1 MINQFWNLCRA
12 CPSVNIDKTK
22 TTTTTTAADVTMRW
36 RTTGFWPRHDQPLH
50 SEYRSTYR
58 WHEYTPQNQNDVIRK
73 PPTSQGGVGSGM
85 QEGGDGEQRVRVS
98 QSEERSRRF
107 LQPSHRSRSEG
118 PLGRDLDDDSFLV
131 SEYKTQFA
139 WVRRTTSARGP
150 EAAPLLEVEKP
161 PPQSTKNQVSVNGVA
176 GGASGA
182 TGGSA
187 ATACDPQPATDQQLP
202 RTPRKSKSMG
212 RIHGGGAGPEVG
224 EGAAGGP
231 ETVGN
236 TQQQGGNQE
245 GQHDQA
251 PSRPDAAAPT
261 QHWHRGHRRT
271 PSDGV
276 AWRHSKG
283 LEADRIIGGE
293 TMLGSGEDEKLY
305 KRAYKSE
312 YRKKFRP
319 FSQYQ
324 YVDGK
329 FHKVKTDDNTGG
341 SSESPNN
348 WYKEVIEL
356 RRQAGQYRYRGW
368 GVETATES
376 LAEIYSKQAELW
388 EQVSRR
394 SSLQA
399 LSLASASPS
408 RPISK
413 AEKEIEN
420 SRRSSP
426 IKHVSKTSRERPS
439 TAPPKPKPAAVHS
452 QKPSDKTDGKTSKES
467 TPRHHYERTTG
478 TTEEGLLI
486 TSPSRDKLE
495 PFIPDDLSSRR
506 SSRRTPPITSPM
518 KDGPSRRRSY
528 RASSAARPPLTKDC
542 RSSVGGRS
550 VSVGPENRS
559 PKRTSRPPST
569 HAAAPATKPERRP
582 RPTSLSTSA
591 RRKGTDA
598 LPHRPSSHD
607 EGREPKKASKAKPH
621 DPTAS
626 PKKGEDK
633 SKVEKKHISEETDS
647 KKDKEKEILPKDG
660 PKDILKDSTPKDG
673 PKEPVEAV
681 RESSV
686 RKSTPEPR
694 FDPEKYEPV
703 VKTPP
708 EPTRVKSPDQVGKW
722 VMVKSPDPVNW
733 TVPLDTGKTFTVT
746 QNIPEATRYL
756 RIPRGESARGTP
768 SSEYRHVLESRTRQ
782 TPEPTKL
789 SQGSLAGTPVSSIA
803 SEAKSYSQEQPKPT
817 TATTVDPKVDDKSVE
832 KKIEPK
838 TVETESQESKI
849 SEKKIPEGKPLDVEK
864 LSSELDVK
872 APETKPTEVKSD
884 TILPEAKEE
893 PKVSDIKP
901 LETKPLEAKVPETK
915 PSESKVPETKPFESK
930 VPETKPFESKV
941 PETKPFESKVPETK
955 PFESKVPETK
965 PFESIVS
972 ETSLPET
979 KSFESKVP
987 ETKPSEP
994 LVPESKLSPTLS
1006 SKPFS
1011 TEFKA
1016 PETKKPEPSA
1026 ELKKSE
1032 PAPEPKPFQPQSLL
1046 QQQQQGPPSPPART
1060 QASPMDIVPPSGAV
1074 DPMTMSMFGS
1084 LNGMNGKSS
1093 GTPSPT
1099 KPEVPL
1105 PSTEPVK
1112 DVSTSESKPVS
1123 VRNVPGTNL
1132 RCLDDPSFMFDQ
1144 PSAPTNNS
1152 PKSGA
1157 FKVLDAPEP
1166 QQPKSGGFRVLEA
1179 PEAPTDIKDLP
1190 DQSPTKP
1197 EAPVK
1202 PSPYRVLEAP
1212 IDPPSRP
1219 KGSPYRVLEA
1229 PDAPYYPQTQ
1239 SVGAAHESKP
1249 PSLVSPSSGRTVTDA
1264 LDKARTRFDSFWGG
1278 SKDKDPPSKV

>member
-12 CPSVNIDKTK
+12 CPSVNIDK
-22 TTTTTTAADVTMRW
+22 
-36 RTTGFWPRHDQPLH
+36 LH

-58 WHEYTPQNQNDVIRK
+58 WHEYTPQSQHEVIRK
-73 PPTSQGGVGSGM
+73 PPTSQETKVFGNLYTSPLRVERRAPRAEAQPRQARRGMGRRRYDWKTAPGGVGSGM
-85 QEGGDGEQRVRVS
+85 QESGDGEPRVRVS

-139 WVRRTTSARGP
+139 WVRRTPSARGP

-161 PPQSTKNQVSVNGVA
+161 PQSTKNQVNANGVA
-176 GGASGA
+176 GGASGGA
-182 TGGSA
+182 GGGAVPAS
-187 ATACDPQPATDQQLP
+187 DPQPAAEHQLP

-212 RIHGGGAGPEVG
+212 RIHGGGSGPEVG

-231 ETVGN
+231 EAAGS
-236 TQQQGGNQE
+236 TQQQQQQGGGGNQE
-245 GQHDQA
+245 GKHDQA
-251 PSRPDAAAPT
+251 PTRTDAAGTTPA
-261 QHWHRGHRRT
+261 WHPGHRRT

-293 TMLGSGEDEKLY
+293 MLGSGEEDKLY

-324 YVDGK
+324 YVDGR
-329 FHKVKTDDNTGG
+329 FHKVKTDEATAAAGT
-341 SSESPNN
+341 SESPNN

-356 RRQAGQYRYRGW
+356 RRQAGQYRARHDIGDVWRTVQHRGW
-368 GVETATES
+368 GVETASER

-426 IKHVSKTSRERPS
+426 IKHSKSSRERPS
-439 TAPPKPKPAAVHS
+439 TAPPKPKPAAVHT

-478 TTEEGLLI
+478 TT
-486 TSPSRDKLE
+486 
-495 PFIPDDLSSRR
+495 
-506 SSRRTPPITSPM
+506 
-518 KDGPSRRRSY
+518 
-528 RASSAARPPLTKDC
+528 
-542 RSSVGGRS
+542 GGRS

-569 HAAAPATKPERRP
+569 HATAPATKPERRP
-582 RPTSLSTSA
+582 RP
-591 RRKGTDA
+591 
-598 LPHRPSSHD
+598 
-607 EGREPKKASKAKPH
+607 
-621 DPTAS
+621 
-626 PKKGEDK
+626 
-633 SKVEKKHISEETDS
+633 SEETDS

-660 PKDILKDSTPKDG
+660 PKDILKDIAPKDG
-673 PKEPVEAV
+673 SKEPVEAV
-681 RESSV
+681 KESTA

-746 QNIPEATRYL
+746 HNIPEATHCL

-782 TPEPTKL
+782 TPEPTKI

-803 SEAKSYSQEQPKPT
+803 SEAKSHSQEQPKPT
-817 TATTVDPKVDDKSVE
+817 TATIVDSKVDEKSLE
-832 KKIEPK
+832 KKTEPK
-838 TVETESQESKI
+838 PVEAKPQESKI
-849 SEKKIPEGKPLDVEK
+849 SETKIPEGKSLDGDSFSSK
-864 LSSELDVK
+864 LDAK
-872 APETKPTEVKSD
+872 ANTKPYEIMKDTKLAEV
-884 TILPEAKEE
+884 KEE
-893 PKVSDIKP
+893 PKPTDSKE
-901 LETKPLEAKVPETK
+901 LETNLLDAKVQETR
-915 PSESKVPETKPFESK
+915 PFESL
-930 VPETKPFESKV
+930 
-941 PETKPFESKVPETK
+941 
-955 PFESKVPETK
+955 
-965 PFESIVS
+965 VS
-972 ETSLPET
+972 EP
-979 KSFESKVP
+979 KSSFSML
-987 ETKPSEP
+987 SEP
-994 LVPESKLSPTLS
+994 KASEI
-1006 SKPFS
+1006 
-1011 TEFKA
+1011 KA
-1016 PETKKPEPSA
+1016 PEPPKSDPVA
-1026 ELKKSE
+1026 EIKKSDNF
-1032 PAPEPKPFQPQSLL
+1032 EPKPFQSQPL
-1046 QQQQQGPPSPPART
+1046 QQQQQQQVPSSTPAPT

-1074 DPMTMSMFGS
+1074 DCMTMSMFGS

-1105 PSTEPVK
+1105 PSSDPVK
-1112 DVSTSESKPVS
+1112 DVCAPESKPAT

-1144 PSAPTNNS
+1144 PSIPVTNS
-1152 PKSGA
+1152 PKSGTY
-1157 FKVLDAPEP
+1157 KVLEAPKEP
-1166 QQPKSGGFRVLEA
+1166 QQLKSGGYHVLEA
-1179 PEAPTDIKDLP
+1179 PEAPSDIKDLP

-1197 EAPVK
+1197 EAPIK

-1229 PDAPYYPQTQ
+1229 PDAPYYPQSQT
-1239 SVGAAHESKP
+1239 VGEVQESKP
-1249 PSLVSPSSGRTVTDA
+1249 PSLVSPSSGRTVSDA

-1278 SKDKDPPSKV
+1278 PKDKDPPSKV

>member
-1 MINQFWNLCRA
+1 MLSSCWFTTPFTGCFST
-12 CPSVNIDKTK
+12 SVK
-22 TTTTTTAADVTMRW
+22 
-36 RTTGFWPRHDQPLH
+36 
-50 SEYRSTYR
+50 
-58 WHEYTPQNQNDVIRK
+58 
-73 PPTSQGGVGSGM
+73 GGVGSGM

-98 QSEERSRRF
+98 QSEERGRRF
-107 LQPSHRSRSEG
+107 LQPAHRSRSEG
-118 PLGRDLDDDSFLV
+118 PIGRDLDDDSFLV
-131 SEYKTQFA
+131 SEYKTQYA
-139 WVRRTTSARGP
+139 WVRRPPSARGP

-161 PPQSTKNQVSVNGVA
+161 PSQPTKHQVNINGVA
-176 GGASGA
+176 GGASTGA
-182 TGGSA
+182 SA
-187 ATACDPQPATDQQLP
+187 EGAGTAGDTQPAEEQLP

-212 RIHGGGAGPEVG
+212 RIHGGETGPEVG
-224 EGAAGGP
+224 GGASGGP
-231 ETVGN
+231 DSS
-236 TQQQGGNQE
+236 GGTQE

-251 PSRPDAAAPT
+251 PQQPRTDTAAPS

-293 TMLGSGEDEKLY
+293 TMFGEDDKLS

-329 FHKVKTDDNTGG
+329 FLKVKGEEATAGAT
-341 SSESPNN
+341 ESPNN

-356 RRQAGQYRYRGW
+356 RKQAGQYRARHDIGDVWRTVQHRGW
-368 GVETATES
+368 GVETASER

-426 IKHVSKTSRERPS
+426 IKHVSKPRERPS
-439 TAPPKPKPAAVHS
+439 TAPPKPKPAAVHA
-452 QKPSDKTDGKTSKES
+452 QKATDKTDGKTSKES

-478 TTEEGLLI
+478 TT
-486 TSPSRDKLE
+486 
-495 PFIPDDLSSRR
+495 
-506 SSRRTPPITSPM
+506 
-518 KDGPSRRRSY
+518 
-528 RASSAARPPLTKDC
+528 
-542 RSSVGGRS
+542 GGRS

-569 HAAAPATKPERRP
+569 HTTTPAAKPERRP
-582 RPTSLSTSA
+582 RP
-591 RRKGTDA
+591 
-598 LPHRPSSHD
+598 
-607 EGREPKKASKAKPH
+607 
-621 DPTAS
+621 
-626 PKKGEDK
+626 
-633 SKVEKKHISEETDS
+633 SEEIDT
-647 KKDKEKEILPKDG
+647 KKDKEKDIIPKDG
-660 PKDILKDSTPKDG
+660 PKDAAIKDTS
-673 PKEPVEAV
+673 KEPVEAV
-681 RESSV
+681 KEAAGR
-686 RKSTPEPR
+686 RSTPEPR

-722 VMVKSPDPVNW
+722 MMVKSPDPVNW

-746 QNIPEATRYL
+746 HNIPEATHCL

-768 SSEYRHVLESRTRQ
+768 SSEHRHVLESRTRQ
-782 TPEPTKL
+782 TPEPTKI
-789 SQGSLAGTPVSSIA
+789 SQGSLVGTPVSTIS
-803 SEAKSYSQEQPKPT
+803 SEPKPHSQEQPKPT
-817 TATTVDPKVDDKSVE
+817 TATTVESKFDDKPVDKKSSITAEVKFQESKPETKIPESKSLDVDAKSTESKAQETKTEKTLSEVKDTTKLTESKPLDTKPAESKLPEVKPLESKEPEVKPLEPKASVTKPSDSVLSE
-832 KKIEPK
+832 SKPALSSDYKTADVIPTEPKKIES
-838 TVETESQESKI
+838 V
-849 SEKKIPEGKPLDVEK
+849 LD
-864 LSSELDVK
+864 
-872 APETKPTEVKSD
+872 
-884 TILPEAKEE
+884 
-893 PKVSDIKP
+893 
-901 LETKPLEAKVPETK
+901 
-915 PSESKVPETKPFESK
+915 
-930 VPETKPFESKV
+930 
-941 PETKPFESKVPETK
+941 
-955 PFESKVPETK
+955 
-965 PFESIVS
+965 
-972 ETSLPET
+972 
-979 KSFESKVP
+979 
-987 ETKPSEP
+987 
-994 LVPESKLSPTLS
+994 

-1011 TEFKA
+1011 SL
-1016 PETKKPEPSA
+1016 PS
-1026 ELKKSE
+1026 
-1032 PAPEPKPFQPQSLL
+1032 
-1046 QQQQQGPPSPPART
+1046 QQQQQKAPSSTPAPT
-1060 QASPMDIVPPSGAV
+1060 QASPMDSIPPSGAV
-1074 DPMTMSMFGS
+1074 DSMTMSMFGS

-1105 PSTEPVK
+1105 PSEPAK
-1112 DVSTSESKPVS
+1112 DGKAESKPVG

-1144 PSAPTNNS
+1144 PSAPTTNS

-1157 FKVLDAPEP
+1157 YKVLEAPLEP
-1166 QQPKSGGFRVLEA
+1166 AQPKSGGYRVLEA
-1179 PEAPTDIKDLP
+1179 PGAPSDIKDLP

-1197 EAPVK
+1197 EAPIK

-1212 IDPPSRP
+1212 IDPPTKP

-1239 SVGAAHESKP
+1239 SVGAAQESKP

-1278 SKDKDPPSKV
+1278 PKDKDPPSKV

>member
-12 CPSVNIDKTK
+12 CPSVNIDKLRSRGLDEWTRRRWCYEVAGWRDGSPRGDVPERKAAATPSPGTK
-22 TTTTTTAADVTMRW
+22 
-36 RTTGFWPRHDQPLH
+36 LH

-58 WHEYTPQNQNDVIRK
+58 WHEYKPQTQNEVIRK
-73 PPTSQGGVGSGM
+73 PPTSQGMGQRRHFWTSAPGGVGSGM

-98 QSEERSRRF
+98 QPPS
-107 LQPSHRSRSEG
+107 QP
-118 PLGRDLDDDSFLV
+118 
-131 SEYKTQFA
+131 
-139 WVRRTTSARGP
+139 
-150 EAAPLLEVEKP
+150 
-161 PPQSTKNQVSVNGVA
+161 TKHQVNINGVA
-176 GGASGA
+176 GGASTGA
-182 TGGSA
+182 SA
-187 ATACDPQPATDQQLP
+187 EGAGTAGDTQPAEEQLS

-212 RIHGGGAGPEVG
+212 RIHGGETGPEVG
-224 EGAAGGP
+224 GGASGGP
-231 ETVGN
+231 DSS
-236 TQQQGGNQE
+236 GGTQE

-251 PSRPDAAAPT
+251 PQQPRTDTAAPS

-293 TMLGSGEDEKLY
+293 TMFGEDDKLS

-329 FHKVKTDDNTGG
+329 FLKVKGEEATAGAT
-341 SSESPNN
+341 ESPNN

-356 RRQAGQYRYRGW
+356 RKQAGQYRHRGW
-368 GVETATES
+368 GVETASER

-426 IKHVSKTSRERPS
+426 IKHVSKPRERPS
-439 TAPPKPKPAAVHS
+439 TAPPKPKPAAVHA
-452 QKPSDKTDGKTSKES
+452 QKATDKTDGKTSKES

-478 TTEEGLLI
+478 TTEDGLLI

-495 PFIPDDLSSRR
+495 PFIPDDWSTRR
-506 SSRRTPPITSPM
+506 SSRRTPPITSPV
-518 KDGPSRRRSY
+518 K
-528 RASSAARPPLTKDC
+528 
-542 RSSVGGRS
+542 GGRS

-569 HAAAPATKPERRP
+569 HTTTPAAKPERRP
-582 RPTSLSTSA
+582 RP
-591 RRKGTDA
+591 
-598 LPHRPSSHD
+598 
-607 EGREPKKASKAKPH
+607 
-621 DPTAS
+621 
-626 PKKGEDK
+626 
-633 SKVEKKHISEETDS
+633 SEEIDT
-647 KKDKEKEILPKDG
+647 KKDKEKDIIPKDG
-660 PKDILKDSTPKDG
+660 PKDAAIKDTS
-673 PKEPVEAV
+673 KEPVEAV
-681 RESSV
+681 KEAAGR
-686 RKSTPEPR
+686 RSTPEPR

-708 EPTRVKSPDQVGKW
+708 EPTRVKSPDQM
-722 VMVKSPDPVNW
+722 MVKSPDPVNW

-746 QNIPEATRYL
+746 HNIPE
-756 RIPRGESARGTP
+756 GESARGTP
-768 SSEYRHVLESRTRQ
+768 SSEHRHVLESRTRQ
-782 TPEPTKL
+782 TPEPTKI
-789 SQGSLAGTPVSSIA
+789 SQGSLVGTPVSTIS
-803 SEAKSYSQEQPKPT
+803 SEPKPHSQEQPKPT
-817 TATTVDPKVDDKSVE
+817 TATTVESKFDDKPVDKKSSITAEVKFQESKPETKIPESKSLDVDAKSTESKAQETKTEKTLSEVKDTTKLTESKPLDTKPAESKLPEVKPLESKEPEVKPLEPKASVTKPSDSVLSE
-832 KKIEPK
+832 SKPALSSDYKTADVIPTEPKKIES
-838 TVETESQESKI
+838 V
-849 SEKKIPEGKPLDVEK
+849 LD
-864 LSSELDVK
+864 
-872 APETKPTEVKSD
+872 
-884 TILPEAKEE
+884 
-893 PKVSDIKP
+893 
-901 LETKPLEAKVPETK
+901 
-915 PSESKVPETKPFESK
+915 
-930 VPETKPFESKV
+930 
-941 PETKPFESKVPETK
+941 
-955 PFESKVPETK
+955 
-965 PFESIVS
+965 
-972 ETSLPET
+972 
-979 KSFESKVP
+979 
-987 ETKPSEP
+987 
-994 LVPESKLSPTLS
+994 

-1011 TEFKA
+1011 SL
-1016 PETKKPEPSA
+1016 PS
-1026 ELKKSE
+1026 
-1032 PAPEPKPFQPQSLL
+1032 
-1046 QQQQQGPPSPPART
+1046 QQQQQKAPSSTPAPT
-1060 QASPMDIVPPSGAV
+1060 QASPMDSIPPSGAV
-1074 DPMTMSMFGS
+1074 DSMTMSMFGS

-1105 PSTEPVK
+1105 PSEPAK
-1112 DVSTSESKPVS
+1112 DGKAESKPVG

-1144 PSAPTNNS
+1144 PSAPTTNS

-1157 FKVLDAPEP
+1157 YKVLEAPLEP
-1166 QQPKSGGFRVLEA
+1166 AQPKSGGYRVLEA
-1179 PEAPTDIKDLP
+1179 PGAPSDIKDLP

-1197 EAPVK
+1197 EAPIK

-1212 IDPPSRP
+1212 IDPPTKP

-1239 SVGAAHESKP
+1239 SVGAAQESKP

-1278 SKDKDPPSKV
+1278 PKDKDPPSKV

>member
-356 RRQAGQYRYRGW
+356 RRQAGQYRARHDIGDVWRTVQYRGW

-478 TTEEGLLI
+478 TT
-486 TSPSRDKLE
+486 
-495 PFIPDDLSSRR
+495 
-506 SSRRTPPITSPM
+506 
-518 KDGPSRRRSY
+518 
-528 RASSAARPPLTKDC
+528 
-542 RSSVGGRS
+542 GGRS

-582 RPTSLSTSA
+582 RP
-591 RRKGTDA
+591 
-598 LPHRPSSHD
+598 
-607 EGREPKKASKAKPH
+607 
-621 DPTAS
+621 
-626 PKKGEDK
+626 
-633 SKVEKKHISEETDS
+633 SEETDS

>member
-1 MINQFWNLCRA
+1 MLSSCWF
-12 CPSVNIDKTK
+12 
-22 TTTTTTAADVTMRW
+22 TTPFTGCFSTAV
-36 RTTGFWPRHDQPLH
+36 
-50 SEYRSTYR
+50 
-58 WHEYTPQNQNDVIRK
+58 K
-73 PPTSQGGVGSGM
+73 GGVGSGM
-85 QEGGDGEQRVRVS
+85 QEGGEGETRVRVS

-107 LQPSHRSRSEG
+107 LRPSHRSRSEG
-118 PLGRDLDDDSFLV
+118 PLGRDIDDDSFLV

-139 WVRRTTSARGP
+139 WVRRPPSARGP
-150 EAAPLLEVEKP
+150 EAAPLLEAEKP
-161 PPQSTKNQVSVNGVA
+161 PPQATKSQVNGSA
-176 GGASGA
+176 GGAAGDGGGA
-182 TGGSA
+182 AVTINDSEPPA
-187 ATACDPQPATDQQLP
+187 AGQHHHHHHQQQQEQP

-212 RIHGGGAGPEVG
+212 RIHGGGAVPEVGGG

-231 ETVGN
+231 HAAGAAEHGAGT
-236 TQQQGGNQE
+236 E
-245 GQHDQA
+245 GQHDQQQA
-251 PSRPDAAAPT
+251 SPPRTDATAAAPN
-261 QHWHRGHRRT
+261 WHRGHRRT

-293 TMLGSGEDEKLY
+293 TMLASSDDKFS
-305 KRAYKSE
+305 KRVYKSE

-329 FHKVKTDDNTGG
+329 FHKVKGDEPSTAAGG
-341 SSESPNN
+341 DSANN

-356 RRQAGQYRYRGW
+356 RRQAGQYRARHDIGDVWRTVQHRGW
-368 GVETATES
+368 GVETASER

-399 LSLASASPS
+399 LSLASATPS

-426 IKHVSKTSRERPS
+426 IKHVSTSSRERPS

-452 QKPSDKTDGKTSKES
+452 QKTADKTDGKTSKES

-478 TTEEGLLI
+478 
-486 TSPSRDKLE
+486 
-495 PFIPDDLSSRR
+495 
-506 SSRRTPPITSPM
+506 
-518 KDGPSRRRSY
+518 
-528 RASSAARPPLTKDC
+528 SA
-542 RSSVGGRS
+542 GGRS

-569 HAAAPATKPERRP
+569 HATAPTTKPERRP

-607 EGREPKKASKAKPH
+607 DGSVPKKASKAKTH
-621 DPTAS
+621 DHTAS
-626 PKKGEDK
+626 PRKGEDK
-633 SKVEKKHISEETDS
+633 SKVEKKQISEETDS
-647 KKDKEKEILPKDG
+647 KKDKEKEIVPKDG
-660 PKDILKDSTPKDG
+660 PKDIAKDGVKDS

-681 RESSV
+681 KESSA

-722 VMVKSPDPVNW
+722 MMVKSPDPVNW

-746 QNIPEATRYL
+746 HNIPEATHCL

-789 SQGSLAGTPVSSIA
+789 NQGSLAGTPVSAIA
-803 SEAKSYSQEQPKPT
+803 SEAKSHTQEPFKPT
-817 TATTVDPKVDDKSVE
+817 TATTVDPKTEEKPVE
-832 KKIEPK
+832 KKQEAKPTDIIKHAEPK
-838 TVETESQESKI
+838 PVETKT
-849 SEKKIPEGKPLDVEK
+849 PEVKPEQK
-864 LSSELDVK
+864 LEQKPEQKPTEAK
-872 APETKPTEVKSD
+872 APEPKPTETKAPEPVSAEVKPAD
-884 TILPEAKEE
+884 T
-893 PKVSDIKP
+893 
-901 LETKPLEAKVPETK
+901 KVPETK
-915 PSESKVPETKPFESK
+915 PADVKAPDTKPVETK
-930 VPETKPFESKV
+930 
-941 PETKPFESKVPETK
+941 
-955 PFESKVPETK
+955 
-965 PFESIVS
+965 
-972 ETSLPET
+972 
-979 KSFESKVP
+979 
-987 ETKPSEP
+987 
-994 LVPESKLSPTLS
+994 
-1006 SKPFS
+1006 
-1011 TEFKA
+1011 
-1016 PETKKPEPSA
+1016 
-1026 ELKKSE
+1026 
-1032 PAPEPKPFQPQSLL
+1032 APEPKPAEAKLPQTFEKEKSEPQLSDIKAFEPMKKEQTPEPKKSEPQPLQQPQPTPLA
-1046 QQQQQGPPSPPART
+1046 QQPQAPPSPTAPK
-1060 QASPMDIVPPSGAV
+1060 QASPVEDVLPASGAV

-1105 PSTEPVK
+1105 PSEPAK
-1112 DVSTSESKPVS
+1112 DTSSAESKPVG
-1123 VRNVPGTNL
+1123 VRSVPGTNL
-1132 RCLDDPSFMFDQ
+1132 RCLDDPSFMFDK
-1144 PSAPTNNS
+1144 PSVGTTNS
-1152 PKSGA
+1152 PKTGSY
-1157 FKVLDAPEP
+1157 KVLDAPTEP
-1166 QQPKSGGFRVLEA
+1166 QQPKSAGYRVLEA
-1179 PEAPTDIKDLP
+1179 PGGPSEVKDAPE
-1190 DQSPTKP
+1190 QSPTKP
-1197 EAPVK
+1197 EPPVK

-1212 IDPPSRP
+1212 LDPPTKP

-1229 PDAPYYPQTQ
+1229 PDAPYYPQPQ
-1239 SVGAAHESKP
+1239 SVGAAQESKP

-1264 LDKARTRFDSFWGG
+1264 LDKARARFDSFWGG
-1278 SKDKDPPSKV
+1278 AKDKDPPSKV

>member
-1 MINQFWNLCRA
+1 
-12 CPSVNIDKTK
+12 
-22 TTTTTTAADVTMRW
+22 
-36 RTTGFWPRHDQPLH
+36 
-50 SEYRSTYR
+50 
-58 WHEYTPQNQNDVIRK
+58 
-73 PPTSQGGVGSGM
+73 M

-98 QSEERSRRF
+98 QSEERGRRF
-107 LQPSHRSRSEG
+107 LQPAHRSRSEG
-118 PLGRDLDDDSFLV
+118 PIGRDLDDDSFLV
-131 SEYKTQFA
+131 SEYKTQYA
-139 WVRRTTSARGP
+139 WVRRPPSARGP

-161 PPQSTKNQVSVNGVA
+161 PSQPTKHQVNINGVA
-176 GGASGA
+176 GGASTGA
-182 TGGSA
+182 SA
-187 ATACDPQPATDQQLP
+187 EGAGTAGDTQPAEEQLS

-212 RIHGGGAGPEVG
+212 RIHGGETGPEVG
-224 EGAAGGP
+224 GGASGGP
-231 ETVGN
+231 DSS
-236 TQQQGGNQE
+236 GGTQE

-251 PSRPDAAAPT
+251 PQQPRTDTAAPS

-293 TMLGSGEDEKLY
+293 TMFGEDDKLS

-329 FHKVKTDDNTGG
+329 FLKVKGEEATAGAT
-341 SSESPNN
+341 ESPNN

-356 RRQAGQYRYRGW
+356 RKQAGQYRHRGW
-368 GVETATES
+368 GVETASER

-426 IKHVSKTSRERPS
+426 IKHVSKPRERPS
-439 TAPPKPKPAAVHS
+439 TAPPKPKPAAVHA
-452 QKPSDKTDGKTSKES
+452 QKATDKTDGKTSKES

-478 TTEEGLLI
+478 TT
-486 TSPSRDKLE
+486 
-495 PFIPDDLSSRR
+495 
-506 SSRRTPPITSPM
+506 
-518 KDGPSRRRSY
+518 DGPSRRKSY
-528 RASSAARPPLTKDC
+528 RASSAARPPPTKDC

-569 HAAAPATKPERRP
+569 HTTTPAAKPERRP
-582 RPTSLSTSA
+582 RP
-591 RRKGTDA
+591 
-598 LPHRPSSHD
+598 
-607 EGREPKKASKAKPH
+607 
-621 DPTAS
+621 
-626 PKKGEDK
+626 
-633 SKVEKKHISEETDS
+633 SEEIDT
-647 KKDKEKEILPKDG
+647 KKDKEKDIIPKDG
-660 PKDILKDSTPKDG
+660 PKDAAIKDTS
-673 PKEPVEAV
+673 KEPVEAV
-681 RESSV
+681 KEAAGR
-686 RKSTPEPR
+686 RSTPEPR

-708 EPTRVKSPDQVGKW
+708 EPTRVKSPDQM
-722 VMVKSPDPVNW
+722 MVKSPDPVNW

-746 QNIPEATRYL
+746 HNIPE
-756 RIPRGESARGTP
+756 GESARGTP
-768 SSEYRHVLESRTRQ
+768 SSEHRHVLESRTRQ
-782 TPEPTKL
+782 TPEPTKI
-789 SQGSLAGTPVSSIA
+789 SQGSLVGTPVSTIS
-803 SEAKSYSQEQPKPT
+803 SEPKPHSQEQPKPT
-817 TATTVDPKVDDKSVE
+817 TATTVESKFDDKPVDKKSSITAEVKFQESKPETKIPESKSLDVDAKSTESKAQETKTEKTLSEVKDTTKLTESKPLDTKPAESKLPEVKPLESKEPEVKPLEPKASVTKPSDSVLSE
-832 KKIEPK
+832 SKPALSSDYKTADVIPTEPKKIES
-838 TVETESQESKI
+838 V
-849 SEKKIPEGKPLDVEK
+849 LD
-864 LSSELDVK
+864 
-872 APETKPTEVKSD
+872 
-884 TILPEAKEE
+884 
-893 PKVSDIKP
+893 
-901 LETKPLEAKVPETK
+901 
-915 PSESKVPETKPFESK
+915 
-930 VPETKPFESKV
+930 
-941 PETKPFESKVPETK
+941 
-955 PFESKVPETK
+955 
-965 PFESIVS
+965 
-972 ETSLPET
+972 
-979 KSFESKVP
+979 
-987 ETKPSEP
+987 
-994 LVPESKLSPTLS
+994 

-1011 TEFKA
+1011 SL
-1016 PETKKPEPSA
+1016 PS
-1026 ELKKSE
+1026 
-1032 PAPEPKPFQPQSLL
+1032 
-1046 QQQQQGPPSPPART
+1046 QQQQQKAPSSTPAPT
-1060 QASPMDIVPPSGAV
+1060 QASPMDSIPPSGAV
-1074 DPMTMSMFGS
+1074 DSMTMSMFGS

-1105 PSTEPVK
+1105 PSEPAK
-1112 DVSTSESKPVS
+1112 DGKAESKPVG

-1144 PSAPTNNS
+1144 PSAPTTNS

-1157 FKVLDAPEP
+1157 YKVLEAPLEP
-1166 QQPKSGGFRVLEA
+1166 AQPKSGGYRVLEA
-1179 PEAPTDIKDLP
+1179 PGAPSDIKDLP

-1197 EAPVK
+1197 EAPIK

-1212 IDPPSRP
+1212 IDPPTKP

-1239 SVGAAHESKP
+1239 SVGAAQESKP

-1278 SKDKDPPSKV
+1278 PKDKDPPSKV

>member
-1 MINQFWNLCRA
+1 MLSSCWFTTPFTGCFST
-12 CPSVNIDKTK
+12 SVK
-22 TTTTTTAADVTMRW
+22 
-36 RTTGFWPRHDQPLH
+36 
-50 SEYRSTYR
+50 
-58 WHEYTPQNQNDVIRK
+58 
-73 PPTSQGGVGSGM
+73 GGVGSGM

-98 QSEERSRRF
+98 QSEERGRRF
-107 LQPSHRSRSEG
+107 LQPAHRSRSEG
-118 PLGRDLDDDSFLV
+118 PIGRDLDDDSFLV
-131 SEYKTQFA
+131 SEYKTQYA
-139 WVRRTTSARGP
+139 WVRRPPSARGP

-161 PPQSTKNQVSVNGVA
+161 PSQPTKHQVNINGVA
-176 GGASGA
+176 GGASTGA
-182 TGGSA
+182 SA
-187 ATACDPQPATDQQLP
+187 EGAGTAGDTQPAEEQLP

-212 RIHGGGAGPEVG
+212 RIHGGETGPEVG
-224 EGAAGGP
+224 GGASGGP
-231 ETVGN
+231 DSS
-236 TQQQGGNQE
+236 GGTQE

-251 PSRPDAAAPT
+251 PQQPRTDTAAPS

-293 TMLGSGEDEKLY
+293 TMFGEDDKLS

-329 FHKVKTDDNTGG
+329 FLKVKGEEATAGAT
-341 SSESPNN
+341 ESPNN

-356 RRQAGQYRYRGW
+356 RKQAGQYRARHDIGDVWRTVQHRGW
-368 GVETATES
+368 GVETASER

-426 IKHVSKTSRERPS
+426 IKHVSKPRERPS
-439 TAPPKPKPAAVHS
+439 TAPPKPKPAAVHA
-452 QKPSDKTDGKTSKES
+452 QKATDKTDGKTSKES

-478 TTEEGLLI
+478 TTEDGLLI

-495 PFIPDDLSSRR
+495 PFIPDDWSTRR
-506 SSRRTPPITSPM
+506 SSRRTPPITSPV
-518 KDGPSRRRSY
+518 KDGPSRRKSY
-528 RASSAARPPLTKDC
+528 RASSAARPPPTKDC

-569 HAAAPATKPERRP
+569 HTTTPAAKPERRP

-607 EGREPKKASKAKPH
+607 EGKEPKKSSKAKPH

-626 PKKGEDK
+626 PKKGEDR
-633 SKVEKKHISEETDS
+633 SKVEKKHISEEIDT
-647 KKDKEKEILPKDG
+647 KKDKEKDIIPKDG
-660 PKDILKDSTPKDG
+660 PKDAAIKDTS
-673 PKEPVEAV
+673 KEPVEAV
-681 RESSV
+681 KEAAGR
-686 RKSTPEPR
+686 RSTPEPR

-708 EPTRVKSPDQVGKW
+708 EPTRVKSPDQM
-722 VMVKSPDPVNW
+722 MVKSPDPVNW

-746 QNIPEATRYL
+746 HNIPE
-756 RIPRGESARGTP
+756 GESARGTP
-768 SSEYRHVLESRTRQ
+768 SSEHRHVLESRTRQ
-782 TPEPTKL
+782 TPEPTKI
-789 SQGSLAGTPVSSIA
+789 SQGSLVGTPVSTIS
-803 SEAKSYSQEQPKPT
+803 SEPKPHSQEQPKPT
-817 TATTVDPKVDDKSVE
+817 TATTVESKFDDKPVDKKSSITAEVKFQESKPETKIPESKSLDVDAKSTESKAQETKTEKTLSEVKDTTKLTESKPLDTKPAESKLPEVKPLESKEPEVKPLEPKASVTKPSDSVLSE
-832 KKIEPK
+832 SKPALSSDYKTADVIPTEPKKIES
-838 TVETESQESKI
+838 V
-849 SEKKIPEGKPLDVEK
+849 LD
-864 LSSELDVK
+864 
-872 APETKPTEVKSD
+872 
-884 TILPEAKEE
+884 
-893 PKVSDIKP
+893 
-901 LETKPLEAKVPETK
+901 
-915 PSESKVPETKPFESK
+915 
-930 VPETKPFESKV
+930 
-941 PETKPFESKVPETK
+941 
-955 PFESKVPETK
+955 
-965 PFESIVS
+965 
-972 ETSLPET
+972 
-979 KSFESKVP
+979 
-987 ETKPSEP
+987 
-994 LVPESKLSPTLS
+994 

-1011 TEFKA
+1011 SL
-1016 PETKKPEPSA
+1016 PS
-1026 ELKKSE
+1026 
-1032 PAPEPKPFQPQSLL
+1032 
-1046 QQQQQGPPSPPART
+1046 QQQQQKAPSSTPAPT
-1060 QASPMDIVPPSGAV
+1060 QASPMDSIPPSGAV
-1074 DPMTMSMFGS
+1074 DSMTMSMFGS

-1105 PSTEPVK
+1105 PSEPAK
-1112 DVSTSESKPVS
+1112 DGKAESKPVG

-1144 PSAPTNNS
+1144 PSAPTTNS

-1157 FKVLDAPEP
+1157 YKVLEAPLEP
-1166 QQPKSGGFRVLEA
+1166 AQPKSGGYRVLEA
-1179 PEAPTDIKDLP
+1179 PGAPSDIKDLP

-1197 EAPVK
+1197 EAPIK

-1212 IDPPSRP
+1212 IDPPTKP

-1239 SVGAAHESKP
+1239 SVGAAQESKP

-1278 SKDKDPPSKV
+1278 PKDKDPPSKV

>member
-12 CPSVNIDKTK
+12 CPSVNIDK
-22 TTTTTTAADVTMRW
+22 
-36 RTTGFWPRHDQPLH
+36 LH

-58 WHEYTPQNQNDVIRK
+58 WHEYTPQSQHEVIRK
-73 PPTSQGGVGSGM
+73 PPTSQETKVFGNLYTSPLRVERRAPRAEAQPRQARRGMGRRRYDWKTAPGGVGSGM
-85 QEGGDGEQRVRVS
+85 QESGDGEPRVRVS

-139 WVRRTTSARGP
+139 WVRRTPSARGP

-161 PPQSTKNQVSVNGVA
+161 PQSTKNQVNANGVA
-176 GGASGA
+176 GGASGGA
-182 TGGSA
+182 GGGAVPAS
-187 ATACDPQPATDQQLP
+187 DPQPAAEHQLP

-212 RIHGGGAGPEVG
+212 RIHGGGSGPEVG

-231 ETVGN
+231 EAAGS
-236 TQQQGGNQE
+236 TQQQQQQGGGGNQE
-245 GQHDQA
+245 GKHDQA
-251 PSRPDAAAPT
+251 PTRTDAAGTTPA
-261 QHWHRGHRRT
+261 WHPGHRRT

-293 TMLGSGEDEKLY
+293 MLGSGEEDKLY

-324 YVDGK
+324 YVDGR
-329 FHKVKTDDNTGG
+329 FHKVKTDEATAAAGT
-341 SSESPNN
+341 SESPNN

-356 RRQAGQYRYRGW
+356 RRQAGQYRHRGW
-368 GVETATES
+368 GVETASER

-426 IKHVSKTSRERPS
+426 IKHSKSSRERPS
-439 TAPPKPKPAAVHS
+439 TAPPKPKPAAVHT

-495 PFIPDDLSSRR
+495 PFIPDDWSSRR

-528 RASSAARPPLTKDC
+528 RASSAARPPPTKDC

-569 HAAAPATKPERRP
+569 HATAPATKPERRP

-660 PKDILKDSTPKDG
+660 PKDILKDIAPKDG
-673 PKEPVEAV
+673 SKEPVEAV
-681 RESSV
+681 KESTA

-746 QNIPEATRYL
+746 HNIPEATHCL

-782 TPEPTKL
+782 TPEPTKI

-803 SEAKSYSQEQPKPT
+803 SEAKSHSQEQPKPT
-817 TATTVDPKVDDKSVE
+817 TATIVDSKVDEKSLE
-832 KKIEPK
+832 KKTEPK
-838 TVETESQESKI
+838 PVEAKPQESKI
-849 SEKKIPEGKPLDVEK
+849 SETKIPEGKSLDGDSFSSK
-864 LSSELDVK
+864 LDAK
-872 APETKPTEVKSD
+872 ANTKPYEIMKDTKLAEV
-884 TILPEAKEE
+884 KEE
-893 PKVSDIKP
+893 PKPTDSKE
-901 LETKPLEAKVPETK
+901 LETNLLDAKVQETR
-915 PSESKVPETKPFESK
+915 PFESL
-930 VPETKPFESKV
+930 
-941 PETKPFESKVPETK
+941 
-955 PFESKVPETK
+955 
-965 PFESIVS
+965 VS
-972 ETSLPET
+972 EP
-979 KSFESKVP
+979 KSSFSML
-987 ETKPSEP
+987 SEP
-994 LVPESKLSPTLS
+994 KASEI
-1006 SKPFS
+1006 
-1011 TEFKA
+1011 KA
-1016 PETKKPEPSA
+1016 PEPPKSDPVA
-1026 ELKKSE
+1026 EIKKSDNF
-1032 PAPEPKPFQPQSLL
+1032 EPKPFQSQPL
-1046 QQQQQGPPSPPART
+1046 QQQQQQQVPSSTPAPT

-1074 DPMTMSMFGS
+1074 DCMTMSMFGS

-1105 PSTEPVK
+1105 PSSDPVK
-1112 DVSTSESKPVS
+1112 DVCAPESKPAT

-1144 PSAPTNNS
+1144 PSIPVTNS
-1152 PKSGA
+1152 PKSGTY
-1157 FKVLDAPEP
+1157 KVLEAPKEP
-1166 QQPKSGGFRVLEA
+1166 QQLKSGGYHVLEA
-1179 PEAPTDIKDLP
+1179 PEAPSDIKDLP

-1197 EAPVK
+1197 EAPIK

-1229 PDAPYYPQTQ
+1229 PDAPYYPQSQT
-1239 SVGAAHESKP
+1239 VGEVQESKP
-1249 PSLVSPSSGRTVTDA
+1249 PSLVSPSSGRTVSDA

-1278 SKDKDPPSKV
+1278 PKDKDPPSKV

>member
-12 CPSVNIDKTK
+12 CPSVNIDK
-22 TTTTTTAADVTMRW
+22 
-36 RTTGFWPRHDQPLH
+36 LH

-58 WHEYTPQNQNDVIRK
+58 WHEYKPQTQNEVIRK
-73 PPTSQGGVGSGM
+73 PPTSQGMGQRRHFWTSAPGGVGSGM

-98 QSEERSRRF
+98 QPPS
-107 LQPSHRSRSEG
+107 QP
-118 PLGRDLDDDSFLV
+118 
-131 SEYKTQFA
+131 
-139 WVRRTTSARGP
+139 
-150 EAAPLLEVEKP
+150 
-161 PPQSTKNQVSVNGVA
+161 TKHQVNINGVA
-176 GGASGA
+176 GGASTGA
-182 TGGSA
+182 SA
-187 ATACDPQPATDQQLP
+187 EGAGTAGDTQPAEEQLS
-202 RTPRKSKSMG
+202 RTPR
-212 RIHGGGAGPEVG
+212 
-224 EGAAGGP
+224 
-231 ETVGN
+231 
-236 TQQQGGNQE
+236 
-245 GQHDQA
+245 
-251 PSRPDAAAPT
+251 
-261 QHWHRGHRRT
+261 
-271 PSDGV
+271 
-276 AWRHSKG
+276 

-293 TMLGSGEDEKLY
+293 TMFGEDDKLS

-329 FHKVKTDDNTGG
+329 FLKVKGEEATAGAT
-341 SSESPNN
+341 ESPNN

-356 RRQAGQYRYRGW
+356 RKQAGQYRARHDIGDVWRTVQHRGW
-368 GVETATES
+368 GVETASER

-426 IKHVSKTSRERPS
+426 IKHVSKPRERPS
-439 TAPPKPKPAAVHS
+439 TAPPKPKPAAVHA
-452 QKPSDKTDGKTSKES
+452 QKATDKTDGKTSKES

-478 TTEEGLLI
+478 TTEDGLLI

-495 PFIPDDLSSRR
+495 PFIPDDWSTRR
-506 SSRRTPPITSPM
+506 SSRRTPPITSPV
-518 KDGPSRRRSY
+518 K
-528 RASSAARPPLTKDC
+528 
-542 RSSVGGRS
+542 GGRS

-569 HAAAPATKPERRP
+569 HTTTPAAKPERRP

-607 EGREPKKASKAKPH
+607 EGKEPKKSSKAKPH

-626 PKKGEDK
+626 PKKGEDR
-633 SKVEKKHISEETDS
+633 SKVEKKHISEEIDT
-647 KKDKEKEILPKDG
+647 KKDKEKDIIPKDG
-660 PKDILKDSTPKDG
+660 PKDAAIKDTS
-673 PKEPVEAV
+673 KEPVEAV
-681 RESSV
+681 KEAAGR
-686 RKSTPEPR
+686 RSTPEPR

-708 EPTRVKSPDQVGKW
+708 EPTRVKSPDQM
-722 VMVKSPDPVNW
+722 MVKSPDPVNW

-746 QNIPEATRYL
+746 HNIPE
-756 RIPRGESARGTP
+756 GESARGTP
-768 SSEYRHVLESRTRQ
+768 SSEHRHVLESRTRQ
-782 TPEPTKL
+782 TPEPTKI
-789 SQGSLAGTPVSSIA
+789 SQGSLVGTPVSTIS
-803 SEAKSYSQEQPKPT
+803 SEPKPHSQEQPKPT
-817 TATTVDPKVDDKSVE
+817 TATTVESKFDDKPVDKKSSITAEVKFQESKPETKIPESKSLDVDAKSTESKAQETKTEKTLSEVKDTTKLTESKPLDTKPAESKLPEVKPLESKEPEVKPLEPKASVTKPSDSVLSE
-832 KKIEPK
+832 SKPALSSDYKTADVIPTEPKKIES
-838 TVETESQESKI
+838 V
-849 SEKKIPEGKPLDVEK
+849 LD
-864 LSSELDVK
+864 
-872 APETKPTEVKSD
+872 
-884 TILPEAKEE
+884 
-893 PKVSDIKP
+893 
-901 LETKPLEAKVPETK
+901 
-915 PSESKVPETKPFESK
+915 
-930 VPETKPFESKV
+930 
-941 PETKPFESKVPETK
+941 
-955 PFESKVPETK
+955 
-965 PFESIVS
+965 
-972 ETSLPET
+972 
-979 KSFESKVP
+979 
-987 ETKPSEP
+987 
-994 LVPESKLSPTLS
+994 

-1011 TEFKA
+1011 SL
-1016 PETKKPEPSA
+1016 PS
-1026 ELKKSE
+1026 
-1032 PAPEPKPFQPQSLL
+1032 
-1046 QQQQQGPPSPPART
+1046 QQQQQKAPSSTPAPT
-1060 QASPMDIVPPSGAV
+1060 QASPMDSIPPSGAV
-1074 DPMTMSMFGS
+1074 DSMTMSMFGS

-1105 PSTEPVK
+1105 PSEPAK
-1112 DVSTSESKPVS
+1112 DGKAESKPVG

-1144 PSAPTNNS
+1144 PSAPTTNS

-1157 FKVLDAPEP
+1157 YKVLEAPLEP
-1166 QQPKSGGFRVLEA
+1166 AQPKSGGYRVLEA
-1179 PEAPTDIKDLP
+1179 PGAPSDIKDLP

-1197 EAPVK
+1197 EAPIK

-1212 IDPPSRP
+1212 IDPPTKP

-1239 SVGAAHESKP
+1239 SVGAAQESKP

-1278 SKDKDPPSKV
+1278 PKDKDPPSKV

>member
-12 CPSVNIDKTK
+12 CPSVNIDKLRSRGLDEWTRRRWCYEVAGWRDGSPRGDVPERKAAATPSPGTK
-22 TTTTTTAADVTMRW
+22 
-36 RTTGFWPRHDQPLH
+36 LH

-58 WHEYTPQNQNDVIRK
+58 WHEYKPQTQNEVIRK

-98 QSEERSRRF
+98 QPPS
-107 LQPSHRSRSEG
+107 QP
-118 PLGRDLDDDSFLV
+118 
-131 SEYKTQFA
+131 
-139 WVRRTTSARGP
+139 
-150 EAAPLLEVEKP
+150 
-161 PPQSTKNQVSVNGVA
+161 TKHQVNINGVA
-176 GGASGA
+176 GGASTGA
-182 TGGSA
+182 SA
-187 ATACDPQPATDQQLP
+187 EGAGTAGDTQPAEEQLS
-202 RTPRKSKSMG
+202 RTPR
-212 RIHGGGAGPEVG
+212 
-224 EGAAGGP
+224 
-231 ETVGN
+231 
-236 TQQQGGNQE
+236 
-245 GQHDQA
+245 
-251 PSRPDAAAPT
+251 
-261 QHWHRGHRRT
+261 
-271 PSDGV
+271 
-276 AWRHSKG
+276 

-293 TMLGSGEDEKLY
+293 TMFGEDDKLS

-329 FHKVKTDDNTGG
+329 FLKVKGEEATAGAT
-341 SSESPNN
+341 ESPNN

-356 RRQAGQYRYRGW
+356 RKQAGQYRARHDIGDVWRTVQHRGW
-368 GVETATES
+368 GVETASER

-426 IKHVSKTSRERPS
+426 IKHVSKPRERPS
-439 TAPPKPKPAAVHS
+439 TAPPKPKPAAVHA
-452 QKPSDKTDGKTSKES
+452 QKATDKTDGKTSKES

-478 TTEEGLLI
+478 TTEDGLLI

-495 PFIPDDLSSRR
+495 PFIPDDWSTRR
-506 SSRRTPPITSPM
+506 SSRRTPPITSPV
-518 KDGPSRRRSY
+518 K
-528 RASSAARPPLTKDC
+528 
-542 RSSVGGRS
+542 GGRS

-569 HAAAPATKPERRP
+569 HTTTPAAKPERRP

-607 EGREPKKASKAKPH
+607 EGKEPKKSSKAKPH

-626 PKKGEDK
+626 PKKGEDR
-633 SKVEKKHISEETDS
+633 SKVEKKHISEEIDT
-647 KKDKEKEILPKDG
+647 KKDKEKDIIPKDG
-660 PKDILKDSTPKDG
+660 PKDAAIKDTS
-673 PKEPVEAV
+673 KEPVEAV
-681 RESSV
+681 KEAAGR
-686 RKSTPEPR
+686 RSTPEPR

-708 EPTRVKSPDQVGKW
+708 EPTRVKSPDQM
-722 VMVKSPDPVNW
+722 MVKSPDPVNW

-746 QNIPEATRYL
+746 HNIPE
-756 RIPRGESARGTP
+756 GESARGTP
-768 SSEYRHVLESRTRQ
+768 SSEHRHVLESRTRQ
-782 TPEPTKL
+782 TPEPTKI
-789 SQGSLAGTPVSSIA
+789 SQGSLVGTPVSTIS
-803 SEAKSYSQEQPKPT
+803 SEPKPHSQEQPKPT
-817 TATTVDPKVDDKSVE
+817 TATTVESKFDDKPVDKKSSITAEVKFQESKPETKIPESKSLDVDAKSTESKAQETKTEKTLSEVKDTTKLTESKPLDTKPAESKLPEVKPLESKEPEVKPLEPKASVTKPSDSVLSE
-832 KKIEPK
+832 SKPALSSDYKTADVIPTEPKKIES
-838 TVETESQESKI
+838 V
-849 SEKKIPEGKPLDVEK
+849 LD
-864 LSSELDVK
+864 
-872 APETKPTEVKSD
+872 
-884 TILPEAKEE
+884 
-893 PKVSDIKP
+893 
-901 LETKPLEAKVPETK
+901 
-915 PSESKVPETKPFESK
+915 
-930 VPETKPFESKV
+930 
-941 PETKPFESKVPETK
+941 
-955 PFESKVPETK
+955 
-965 PFESIVS
+965 
-972 ETSLPET
+972 
-979 KSFESKVP
+979 
-987 ETKPSEP
+987 
-994 LVPESKLSPTLS
+994 

-1011 TEFKA
+1011 SL
-1016 PETKKPEPSA
+1016 PS
-1026 ELKKSE
+1026 
-1032 PAPEPKPFQPQSLL
+1032 
-1046 QQQQQGPPSPPART
+1046 QQQQQKAPSSTPAPT
-1060 QASPMDIVPPSGAV
+1060 QASPMDSIPPSGAV
-1074 DPMTMSMFGS
+1074 DSMTMSMFGS

-1105 PSTEPVK
+1105 PSEPAK
-1112 DVSTSESKPVS
+1112 DGKAESKPVG

-1144 PSAPTNNS
+1144 PSAPTTNS

-1157 FKVLDAPEP
+1157 YKVLEAPLEP
-1166 QQPKSGGFRVLEA
+1166 AQPKSGGYRVLEA
-1179 PEAPTDIKDLP
+1179 PGAPSDIKDLP

-1197 EAPVK
+1197 EAPIK

-1212 IDPPSRP
+1212 IDPPTKP

-1239 SVGAAHESKP
+1239 SVGAAQESKP

-1278 SKDKDPPSKV
+1278 PKDKDPPSKV

>member
-98 QSEERSRRF
+98 Q
-107 LQPSHRSRSEG
+107 
-118 PLGRDLDDDSFLV
+118 
-131 SEYKTQFA
+131 
-139 WVRRTTSARGP
+139 
-150 EAAPLLEVEKP
+150 P

-478 TTEEGLLI
+478 TT
-486 TSPSRDKLE
+486 
-495 PFIPDDLSSRR
+495 
-506 SSRRTPPITSPM
+506 
-518 KDGPSRRRSY
+518 DGPSRRRSY

-582 RPTSLSTSA
+582 RP
-591 RRKGTDA
+591 
-598 LPHRPSSHD
+598 
-607 EGREPKKASKAKPH
+607 
-621 DPTAS
+621 
-626 PKKGEDK
+626 
-633 SKVEKKHISEETDS
+633 SEETDS

>member
-1 MINQFWNLCRA
+1 MLSSCWF
-12 CPSVNIDKTK
+12 
-22 TTTTTTAADVTMRW
+22 TTPFTGCFTTA
-36 RTTGFWPRHDQPLH
+36 
-50 SEYRSTYR
+50 
-58 WHEYTPQNQNDVIRK
+58 IK
-73 PPTSQGGVGSGM
+73 GGVGSGM
-85 QEGGDGEQRVRVS
+85 QEGGDGEPRVRVS

-139 WVRRTTSARGP
+139 WVRKTPSARGP
-150 EAAPLLEVEKP
+150 RAAPLLEAEKP
-161 PPQSTKNQVSVNGVA
+161 PPQSTKSQVNANGVA

-182 TGGSA
+182 AGGA
-187 ATACDPQPATDQQLP
+187 APASDPNPPADQQLP

-224 EGAAGGP
+224 GEGAAGGP
-231 ETVGN
+231 EAAGSTQQQ
-236 TQQQGGNQE
+236 QQQGGNQE

-251 PSRPDAAAPT
+251 PPPPRTDAAAPT

-293 TMLGSGEDEKLY
+293 MLGSGEDDKLY

-324 YVDGK
+324 YVDGR
-329 FHKVKTDDNTGG
+329 FHKVKADEATAAAGT
-341 SSESPNN
+341 SESPNN

-356 RRQAGQYRYRGW
+356 RRQAGQYRARHDIGDVWRTVQHRGW
-368 GVETATES
+368 GVETASER

-426 IKHVSKTSRERPS
+426 IKHVSKSSRERPS
-439 TAPPKPKPAAVHS
+439 TAPPKPKPAAVHT

-478 TTEEGLLI
+478 TT
-486 TSPSRDKLE
+486 
-495 PFIPDDLSSRR
+495 
-506 SSRRTPPITSPM
+506 
-518 KDGPSRRRSY
+518 
-528 RASSAARPPLTKDC
+528 
-542 RSSVGGRS
+542 GGRS

-569 HAAAPATKPERRP
+569 HATAPATKPERRP
-582 RPTSLSTSA
+582 RP
-591 RRKGTDA
+591 
-598 LPHRPSSHD
+598 
-607 EGREPKKASKAKPH
+607 
-621 DPTAS
+621 
-626 PKKGEDK
+626 
-633 SKVEKKHISEETDS
+633 SEETDI

-660 PKDILKDSTPKDG
+660 PKDILKDIAPKDG
-673 PKEPVEAV
+673 SKEPVEAV
-681 RESSV
+681 KESTA

-746 QNIPEATRYL
+746 HNIPEATHCL

-782 TPEPTKL
+782 TPEPTKI

-803 SEAKSYSQEQPKPT
+803 SEAKSHSQEQPKPI

-832 KKIEPK
+832 KKPDP
-838 TVETESQESKI
+838 THTPDTKI
-849 SEKKIPEGKPLDVEK
+849 TEGKPLEGDKFSSK
-864 LSSELDVK
+864 LDAK
-872 APETKPTEVKSD
+872 ASETKPYEIKKDTKLAEV
-884 TILPEAKEE
+884 KEE
-893 PKVSDIKP
+893 PKPTTLKE
-901 LETKPLEAKVPETK
+901 LEKKSL
-915 PSESKVPETKPFESK
+915 ESKVPETKPFESK

-941 PETKPFESKVPETK
+941 PEIKPFESKVPEAKPFESKLPETKPFESKVPETK
-955 PFESKVPETK
+955 PFESKVPEAK
-965 PFESIVS
+965 PFESKV
-972 ETSLPET
+972 PEI
-979 KSFESKVP
+979 KPFESKVP
-987 ETKPSEP
+987 ETKPFESKVPEIKP
-994 LVPESKLSPTLS
+994 FESKVPETKPFESKVPEIKPFESKVPETKPFESKMPEIKPKESLVPEPKSTLS
-1006 SKPFS
+1006 MAPD
-1011 TEFKA
+1011 TKA
-1016 PETKKPEPSA
+1016 PEMKAPEPKKPEPTA

-1032 PAPEPKPFQPQSLL
+1032 PPFDSKLFQSQPLQQQ
-1046 QQQQQGPPSPPART
+1046 QQQQQGPSSPPAPT

-1074 DPMTMSMFGS
+1074 DSMTMSMFGS

-1105 PSTEPVK
+1105 PSEQVK
-1112 DVSTSESKPVS
+1112 DASVPESKPVG

-1144 PSAPTNNS
+1144 PSAPTTNS

-1157 FKVLDAPEP
+1157 YKVLEAPVEP
-1166 QQPKSGGFRVLEA
+1166 QQPKSGGYRVLEA
-1179 PEAPTDIKDLP
+1179 PEAPSDIKDLP

-1197 EAPVK
+1197 ETPIK

-1212 IDPPSRP
+1212 IDPPARP

-1239 SVGAAHESKP
+1239 SVGEVQESKP

-1278 SKDKDPPSKV
+1278 PKDKDPPSKV